1 MFNVGGEA
9 MNEKERLVLE
19 LIKENPYYAQQEM
32 AEILNISRPALANI
46 ISSLIKKGEIIGRGY
61 VLKEHNEI
69 LAVGGANVD
78 RKFHIEG
85 EEQLATSNPA
95 SVTYSVGGVAR
106 NIAENLGRLQHN
118 VQLVTTFGQDHDMEL
133 IKSESAAFMKFDYA
147 EILHHQTTGSYSAI
161 LNGDGELV
169 IAMANMAIYDM
180 LLPALVK
187 RHETAFTKAKLIV
200 VDLNCPKETVSY
212 FKTFSQVNH
221 IPLCIVP
228 VSAPKMKRMP
238 ADLIGVKYFIC
249 NKDEV
254 EAYLSMKI
262 ETEKHYEEACE
273 RLRQLG
279 AEYVIITRGSKGVVA
294 ASTNGYQVYAAHQV
308 TEIVDV
314 TGAGDAFVSAFLH
327 GMLEINN
334 FEQAIELGLVNA
346 SRTLQSNETVRR
358 ELAVDELINWREQ

>member
-1 MFNVGGEA
+1 

-46 ISSLIKKGEIIGRGY
+46 ISSLIKRGEIIGRGY

-85 EEQLATSNPA
+85 TVQLATSNPA
-95 SVTYSVGGVAR
+95 SVTYSIGGVAR
-106 NIAENLGRLQHN
+106 NLAENLGRLQHD

-133 IKSESAAFMKFDYA
+133 IKSESSSFMKFDYA
-147 EILHHQTTGSYSAI
+147 ETLHHETTGSYSAV

-169 IAMANMAIYDM
+169 IAMANMAIYDK
-180 LLPALVK
+180 LLPNLFK
-187 RHETAFTKAKLIV
+187 RHEVAFTKAKLII

-212 FKTFSQVNH
+212 FKTLAQVNN
-221 IPLCIVP
+221 ISLCVVP
-228 VSAPKMKRMP
+228 VSVPKMKRMP
-238 ADLIGVKYFIC
+238 EDLTGVTYFIC
-249 NKDEV
+249 NQDEA

-262 ETEKHYEEACE
+262 ETNEEFKEACE

-279 AEYVIITRGSKGVVA
+279 AAYVIITRGSEGVMA
-294 ASTNGYQVYAAHQV
+294 ASMSGIQAYAAHPV

-327 GMLEINN
+327 GMLELNN
-334 FEQAIELGLVNA
+334 FEKAIQLGLVNA
-346 SRTLQSNETVRR
+346 SRTLQSGKTVRP
-358 ELAVDELINWREQ
+358 ELAVDELINWRE